1 MRRKSR
7 RVTLVAA
14 AGALLGGCGAEA
26 GPTALPEGSAPP
38 ATGTSAASTPAVT
51 GDPVTAAYLRYWDAV
66 IGAHRAGDPAAAG
79 LATAA
84 TDPELARVRA
94 TVDRNRTQRLSVRGE
109 VLHRPAPPAVA
120 GDTATIEDC
129 YDISGW
135 NPVDLRTGDPVEV
148 VESGGTGRYRV
159 RWTLRGSGAAW
170 KVVDQSPLGGC

>member
-1 MRRKSR
+1 M
-7 RVTLVAA
+7 V
-14 AGALLGGCGAEA
+14 AGAAVLLAGCGTEP
-26 GPTALPEGSAPP
+26 GPTALPEGAAPP
-38 ATGTSAASTPAVT
+38 VTGTSAAPVPTAT

-66 IGAHRAGDPAAAG
+66 VGAHAAGDPAAAR
-79 LATAA
+79 LAAA
-84 TDPELARVRA
+84 AADPELARVRA
-94 TVDRNRTQRLSVRGE
+94 AVDRNRTQRLSVRGE